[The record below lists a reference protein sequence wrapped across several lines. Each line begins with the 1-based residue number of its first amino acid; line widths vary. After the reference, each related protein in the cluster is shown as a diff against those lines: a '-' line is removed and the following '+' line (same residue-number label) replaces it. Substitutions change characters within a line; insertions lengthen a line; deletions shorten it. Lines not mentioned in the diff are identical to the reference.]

1 MAVFYQGKKPNNP
14 SQISMLCNASY
25 TYQVLFD
32 TSVSMDTKKTDNVN
46 TLLVSTLKKS
56 LTKDYYSGTDIN
68 VLDLEE
74 KNRTVV
80 SYMMKGKG

>member
-1 MAVFYQGKKPNNP
+1 
-14 SQISMLCNASY
+14 MLCNASY